1 MIPYIKIWFCGTLA
15 LNKWVVWK
23 LCAIRVVFVICDV
36 CVLTMIVVD
45 IDMIVH
51 DSNKVCYVGY
61 LIKLWLVYY

>member
-1 MIPYIKIWFCGTLA
+1 
-15 LNKWVVWK
+15 
-23 LCAIRVVFVICDV
+23 
-36 CVLTMIVVD
+36 MIVVD